1 MLQRQK
7 ITLETPGM
15 VLFDPATLTAFIDQ
29 QQIKATDL
37 LQYFNDYPEVGDA
50 AIRQGYLLPI
60 YTIPMWDYQLVFN
73 DTDTISTPVHL
84 IDAVLDVVL
93 PLKITSGTLIVTD
106 LFGIM
111 EFDLDYYLNFPPP
124 EERLGL
130 DAEVRLEA
138 GNHAVRVVK
147 FIDRQ
152 DSDPEHRACGYEF
165 LLQKVASL
173 PAMAG
178 IDIDDIPYAIDALMH
193 I

>member
-15 VLFDPATLTAFIDQ
+15 VLFDPAILAAFIEE
-29 QQIKATDL
+29 QQITATDL
-37 LQYFNDYPEVGDA
+37 LQYFNDYPQVGDA
-50 AIRQGYLLPI
+50 AIRQGCLLPI
-60 YTIPMWDYQLVFN
+60 YTIPTWDYELVFN
-73 DTDTISTPVHL
+73 DTGSLATPPRL
-84 IDAVLDVVL
+84 IDAVLEVVL
-93 PLKITSGTLIVTD
+93 PLKISSGTLIVTD

-130 DAEVRLEA
+130 DAEIRLQA
-138 GNHAVRVVK
+138 GNYAVRIAK

-152 DSDPEHRACGYEF
+152 DTDLEHRACGYEF
-165 LLQKVASL
+165 LLQPVAGL

-178 IDIDDIPYAIDALMH
+178 IDIDDIAYAIEGLMQA
-193 I
+193 

>member
-15 VLFDPATLTAFIDQ
+15 VLFDPATLAAFIEE
-29 QQIKATDL
+29 QQITATDL
-37 LQYFNDYPEVGDA
+37 LQYFNDNPQAGDA
-50 AIRQGYLLPI
+50 AIRQGCLLPI
-60 YTIPMWDYQLVFN
+60 YTIPAWDYELVFN
-73 DTDTISTPVHL
+73 ETGTLTTPAHL
-84 IDAVLDVVL
+84 VDAVLEVVL
-93 PLKITSGTLIVTD
+93 PLKISSGTLIVTD

-130 DAEVRLEA
+130 DAEIRLQA
-138 GNHAVRVVK
+138 GNYAVRIAK

-152 DSDPEHRACGYEF
+152 DTDLEHRACGYEF
-165 LLQKVASL
+165 LLQPVASL

-178 IDIDDIPYAIDALMH
+178 IDIDDIAYAIEGLMQA
-193 I
+193 